1 MTQSFTPGQNI
12 AMKVPPHE
20 FDQTVA
26 FYRDVLGFEQLS
38 AERGNPSPRFAFGDK
53 VLWID
58 AVPGCTQAEIW
69 LEVSTPNPAAAA
81 AALAQAGVQRCD
93 AVEPLP
99 PGFNGYWISSPC
111 NIVHLVS
118 GTADAAES
126 T

>member
-1 MTQSFTPGQNI
+1 MPQSFTPGKNI

-26 FYRDVLGFEQLS
+26 FYRDVLGFELLS
-38 AERGNPSPRFAFGDK
+38 AECGNPSPRFAFGDN

-69 LEVSTPNPAAAA
+69 LEVSTPDPAAAA
-81 AALAQAGVQRCD
+81 ATLAQAGVQRCD

-99 PGFNGYWISSPC
+99 PGFNGYWITSPC
-111 NIVHLVS
+111 NIVHPVS
-118 GTADAAES
+118 GTSGAAEN